1 MDTALRATEYIFARN
16 CRTNGST
23 VPRGRAAA
31 RPWSREP
38 SRWTATYTEEVE
50 NGKVSSKGHTGGDV
64 SFHFWAW
71 MFPVAIALHNLEEAI
86 WLPAW
91 SKIAGK
97 WHRPVS
103 SSAFRFA
110 VAVLTALAVVVTA
123 WAVLA
128 GPQSVGAY
136 LLAGY
141 ALAMLLNVVMPHV
154 LATMVLRRYMPGL
167 STALALNLPVTILL
181 LRSSFAQGY
190 VSFPTFVYYGVA
202 VCAALVISIPV
213 LFRIGE
219 KVGSRSTPF
228 HPR

>member
-1 MDTALRATEYIFARN
+1 M
-16 CRTNGST
+16 
-23 VPRGRAAA
+23 
-31 RPWSREP
+31 
-38 SRWTATYTEEVE
+38 
-50 NGKVSSKGHTGGDV
+50 

-110 VAVLTALAVVVTA
+110 VAVLTALAVVVTV

-141 ALAMLLNVVMPHV
+141 ALAMLLNVVMPNV
-154 LATMVLRRYMPGL
+154 LATIVLRRYMPGL

-190 VSFPTFVYYGVA
+190 VSFPTFAYYGVA
-202 VCAALVISIPV
+202 VCVALVTSIPV

-219 KVGSRSTPF
+219 KVGSSSTPF
-228 HPR
+228 HRR

>member
-1 MDTALRATEYIFARN
+1 MIND
-16 CRTNGST
+16 
-23 VPRGRAAA
+23 
-31 RPWSREP
+31 
-38 SRWTATYTEEVE
+38 
-50 NGKVSSKGHTGGDV
+50 
-64 SFHFWAW
+64 
-71 MFPVAIALHNLEEAI
+71 PVGL
-86 WLPAW
+86 
-91 SKIAGK
+91 
-97 WHRPVS
+97 
-103 SSAFRFA
+103 FA
-110 VAVLTALAVVVTA
+110 VDSRIPSVMFQITCNTDYGIFMVKKIYLAVVVTV

-190 VSFPTFVYYGVA
+190 VSFPTFAYYGVA
-202 VCAALVISIPV
+202 VCVALVTSIPV

-219 KVGSRSTPF
+219 KVGSSSTPF
-228 HPR
+228 HRR